1 MHPCRTRWPELNRH
15 TKNRLNMSMLEV
27 VSETLTHINAGHGGK
42 GFVALG
48 RDEARIKPDI
58 RRISQVRA
66 VEGK

>member
-1 MHPCRTRWPELNRH
+1 
-15 TKNRLNMSMLEV
+15 MSMLEV
-27 VSETLTHINAGHGGK
+27 VPETLTHINAGHGGK